1 MPDNIQGSRRFQ
13 NINTPLGILVKPEI
27 DAGSQYLDSLIFVQ
41 RVQAIFDGVTTM
53 NFVKTFL
60 RDESGA
66 SAAEYALIL
75 AVVGAGIA
83 VAAYNL
89 GEAVQTAINFAE
101 TEVEECAGANASSTC
116 S

>member
-1 MPDNIQGSRRFQ
+1 MF
-13 NINTPLGILVKPEI
+13 K
-27 DAGSQYLDSLIFVQ
+27 A
-41 RVQAIFDGVTTM
+41 
-53 NFVKTFL
+53 FL

-83 VAAYNL
+83 VAAFSL
-89 GEAVQTAINFAE
+89 GEAVEGAISAATSTVQNC
-101 TEVEECAGANASSTC
+101 TVNDAGTGTLGTC